1 MPLLLNS
8 SMNDIEIVE
17 LIKKGDERAL
27 DYLYRKHY
35 RMMARLITRNSGNE
49 EDAKDVFQDAL
60 IIFWEKARTGKFEL
74 SSKIS
79 TYLYSVCQNLWHKE
93 LNRKQRLVSQEHDVA
108 ETHDSDRSERIAIVE
123 KCLQQLKPDCRQIL
137 MYYYFDQL
145 PMTEIAEKME
155 FANADSAKTKKYKC
169 KQELDRL
176 IKSQFSSSDLLD

>member
-1 MPLLLNS
+1 MDDS
-8 SMNDIEIVE
+8 QIVD
-17 LIKKGDERAL
+17 LINKGDERAL
-27 DYLYRKHY
+27 DHLYRKHY
-35 RMMARLITRNSGNE
+35 RMMARLITRNSGTE
-49 EDAKDVFQDAL
+49 EEAKDIFQDAL

-79 TYLYSVCQNLWHKE
+79 TFIYSVCQNLWHKE
-93 LNRKQRLVSQEHDVA
+93 LTRKQRHVAQEHDVA
-108 ETHDSDRSERIAIVE
+108 DIAPESDHQERIAIVDR
-123 KCLQQLKPDCRQIL
+123 CMQQLKPDCRQIL

-145 PMTEIAEKME
+145 PMTEIAQKME

>member
-1 MPLLLNS
+1 MDDNA
-8 SMNDIEIVE
+8 IVE
-17 LIKKGDERAL
+17 LIRKGDERAL
-27 DYLYRKHY
+27 DYLYRKHF
-35 RMMARLITRNSGNE
+35 RMMARLITRNSGSE

-60 IIFWEKARTGKFEL
+60 IVFWEKARSGRFEL

-93 LNRKQRLVSQEHDVA
+93 LSRKQRHTSQPIDLA
-108 ETHDSDRSERIAIVE
+108 DTPAPDNQERVAIVD

-145 PMTEIAEKME
+145 PMTEIAQKME

-169 KQELDRL
+169 KQELDKL
-176 IKSQFSSSDLLD
+176 IRSQFSPSDLLD

>member
-1 MPLLLNS
+1 MDDHAIL
-8 SMNDIEIVE
+8 E

-27 DYLYRKHY
+27 DYLYRKHF
-35 RMMARLITRNSGNE
+35 RMMARLVVRNSGSE
-49 EDAKDVFQDAL
+49 DDAKDIFQDAL
-60 IIFWEKARTGKFEL
+60 IIFWEKARLGKLEL

-93 LNRKQRLVSQEHDVA
+93 LTRKQRLVSQEHDVA
-108 ETHDSDRSERIAIVE
+108 DTPPDAGDRQERIAIVE
-123 KCLQQLKPDCRQIL
+123 RCLQLLKPDCRQIL

-145 PMTEIAEKME
+145 PMTDIAEKME

-176 IKSQFSSSDLLD
+176 IKSQFSPSDLLD